1 MAKKQ
6 IKNYVFEPGISKDA
20 NLYPKAVALVLANKN
35 FIIEQE
41 IAYIQNQVAN
51 NIGVFNGYSYAPEK
65 CRRDYIYYFD
75 AMIHDLRYGGNV
87 RTRQVAE
94 LFWIDGRPQIRN
106 GVPAVLAAQQYVREL
121 INNYVLTNTAPSNLY
136 GQTAVQQV
144 FVANNPG
151 EAGAA
156 SSITQYW
163 ATIGNVIQNGLS
175 QLPGKINGVSSVRLL
190 GNYISSE
197 VLLITDTQTG
207 NILYNFS
214 DSSKTINFTYKGG
227 TSSGDGRPVS
237 DVDFPYW
244 WQTTDTI
251 TSINFSEDTS
261 HLANGSD
268 IQIFVEEPSQ
278 QIRPWDFG
286 TDAIERMRV
295 AAPQA
300 MLDADFEYGL
310 QPTKWQALGLQRSYP
325 SFYEIPG
332 TDVAITAVVTDA
344 STGSGGFG
352 ASLITVTSSGTHGF
366 NVGTPI
372 TIRGLNGAVAGF
384 SRAEGSY
391 ILTGI
396 PTPYTFQYYASS
408 KVGTILNDS
417 LFTSY
422 VQVRQAGFYTGAT
435 IGSPAFSIFSN
446 GANSTLTTLF
456 TGQAGDVGIVFTGSA
471 PSAGA
476 PVTGSP
482 AIFPGTS
489 VSGVVGSGTIDAT
502 VLNSTVAGQTFIDL
516 VDLSGVQ
523 RGMAVDS
530 GSGVIQFISSIQGNR
545 ANLDGAYNIVKA
557 GTNQTYIN
565 VAGSNVISIGT
576 NARFDIERTNG
587 AYIVTPRSDSTT
599 NGQNYSRGD
608 QIKILGSELGGVD
621 GVNDLIITVVNV
633 DSGGVIADIN
643 PNPML
648 GPVVYGFTYTGT
660 AISGGATYTNLLQYQ
675 TSSVGT
681 GATITVV
688 RAGGTGAALYGTYQ
702 TVTLTAPGIGFDVG
716 DTITWAGT
724 DLGGSTPLNNLS
736 ITVASVNPS
745 TGAIVDWEIN
755 APLYADAGNDS
766 YNGVAGLN
774 ITPVGAGAR
783 FDISRTFTGYSAV
796 LNGNGGLNYVV
807 GNRIRILGSQVG
819 GSNSTNDALVEVVSV
834 SGTGAILTLAVTGST
849 FAGETV
855 RFFPALTLSDALIA
869 TLPSG
874 TVLNVGAIAT
884 VEVTFLSNHGLV
896 PGASILSSI
905 SSQPI
910 PSFASAATSLPSN
923 ATWSS
928 TAVVNGRFVAVTA
941 SGSTSGFSANGTDWS
956 AGGSLPAGPTNW
968 SGVAGGTI
976 GATTYFMAVARG
988 PSSVAAWSSNGGVT
1002 WTQIAMPASLNW
1014 TSVTFYNGIFIAV
1027 ATGSNAT
1034 AYSITGTSWVA
1045 GGLLSTSTTWVS
1057 VAGGLIGTLSYF
1069 VAIASGGTVANFSYD
1084 GGVTWAATSAL
1095 PGSVNWSAIT
1105 YGNSRF
1111 LAVANGST
1119 VGAISTT
1126 GTSWTLASLPSGAA
1140 WTAATFGDTSFFVAA
1155 TGTTSA
1161 ITSFTGTTGSW
1172 TTRTLATSSA
1182 WSSAA
1187 FYSYSGLGIFAL
1199 VGNST
1204 TGLRAVLTS
1213 GNHELAAGPFI
1224 VTAVPSLTKIRY
1236 PARTTGTIDVSTTP
1250 LSGVVYSR
1258 PDTFFQHRPFD
1269 GGVQLGTG
1277 GPQHGA
1283 QAVRQSKKYI
1293 RYQSGKGIMYTT
1305 GALFAPSYNIASATA
1320 DGTTVN
1326 SLITFTTDDTDHG
1339 LQPGGVVQITGMLT
1353 FEYNGSFTV
1362 EAVRDSRTF
1371 RVRTAIPLTSIT
1383 GILGSDSKL
1392 TVLVWHGA
1400 TVRSGPFDDQNGI
1413 FYQYDGQ
1420 TLALGKRSSTF
1431 QLAGVV
1437 NVAPDTNVLTGTSTR
1452 FQDQLRVGDK
1462 IVIRGMSH
1470 TVTSIANQTS
1480 LTMAPDYR
1488 GNVSAIGA
1496 KICLTQDILVPQ
1508 GQWNM
1513 DNGDGTGPSG
1523 YNINVGKMQMIGIQ
1537 YSWYAAGFIEF
1548 MLRGADGKFIFLHRI
1563 RNSNVNTE
1571 AYMRTANLPVRYEVQ
1586 NESARTAL
1594 REVLDPN
1601 ASYMTVYNTE
1611 FFPTSGTLYVD
1622 NELIT
1627 FTGKNRDRLTGLSR
1641 GATFT
1646 NFAAGANRTYSAGAA
1661 ASHAINAGVILIS
1674 CTISPAI
1681 SHWGSAILTDGMF
1694 DEDRGYLFNYAATNV
1709 AVSTTK
1715 TTAFMIRLA
1724 PSVSNAITGDL
1735 GDRELLNRAQLL
1747 LQSIAITSDALV
1759 GGAIGGLVVEGVL
1772 NPQNYPT
1779 DPGTV
1784 QWSAL
1789 NGVSQGGQP
1798 SFAQI
1803 APGGNVNW
1811 ASGATQ
1817 TTATASTA
1825 TGDSRN
1831 RTNFLVFKQ
1840 SSWDASGAKVG
1851 TEVQDYTRFPA
1862 GTRVTRVDGPANY
1875 IGGSAGNE
1883 YVVYFSQNSLGNI
1896 VGDTN
1901 ITFLFGQ
1908 PPYALPGEQVLS
1920 FISNAG
1926 DATTLEL
1933 TGLKELTSTSIGGR
1947 GTYPNGPDVLAIN
1960 VYKVAGTATNAN
1972 IIVRWS
1978 EAQA

>member
-41 IAYIQNQVAN
+41 VAFIQNQVAN

-65 CRRDYIYYFD
+65 CRRDYIYYFE

-87 RTRQVAE
+87 KTRQVAE

-106 GVPAVLAAQQYVREL
+106 GVPAVLAAQQYVRDL
-121 INNYVLTNTAPSNLY
+121 INNYILTNTAPSNLY

-151 EAGAA
+151 EAGA
-156 SSITQYW
+156 SSAITQYW

-227 TSSGDGRPVS
+227 NSSGDGRPVS

-268 IQIFVEEPSQ
+268 LQVFVEEPSQ

-310 QPTKWQALGLQRSYP
+310 QPTKWQALALQRSYP

-332 TDVAITAVVTDA
+332 TDVAITGVATDA

-366 NVGTPI
+366 SVGTPI
-372 TIRGLNGAVAGF
+372 TIRGLNGATAGF

-391 ILTGI
+391 IITAV

-408 KVGTILNDS
+408 KVGTINNDS
-417 LFTSY
+417 LYTSY
-422 VQVRQAGFYTGAT
+422 VQCRQAGFYTGAA
-435 IGSPAFSIFSN
+435 IGTPTFSVASN

-456 TGQAGDVGIVFTGSA
+456 TGNTGDTGIVFTGSA
-471 PSAGA
+471 PTAGA

-489 VSGVVGSGTIDAT
+489 VSGVVGSGTVVAT
-502 VLNSTVAGQTFIDL
+502 VLNSTVAGQTYIDL
-516 VDLSGVQ
+516 IDLTGIQ
-523 RGMAVDS
+523 QGMAVDS
-530 GSGVIQFISSIQGNR
+530 GSGVTQFISSIQGNR
-545 ANLDGAYNIVKA
+545 ANLDGTYNIVKA
-557 GTNQTYIN
+557 GTNATYLNLSGTNI
-565 VAGSNVISIGT
+565 ISIGT
-576 NARFDIERTNG
+576 NARFDIERRNG

-621 GVNDLIITVVNV
+621 GVNDLTITVVNV
-633 DSGGVIADIN
+633 DSGGVIADIQ
-643 PNPML
+643 PNPIL
-648 GPVVYGFTYTGT
+648 GPVVYGFTYTGA
-660 AISGGATYTNLLQYQ
+660 AISGGATYTNVLQYQ

-702 TVTLTAPGIGFDVG
+702 TVTLTAPGIGFEVG

-724 DLGGSTPLNNLS
+724 DLGGATPLNNLS

-745 TGAIVDWEIN
+745 TGAIVDWELN
-755 APLYADAGNDS
+755 APLYADAGNAS
-766 YNGVAGLN
+766 YNGIAGLN
-774 ITPVGAGAR
+774 ITPLGAGGS
-783 FDISRTFTGYSAV
+783 FDISRTFTGYSVA
-796 LNGNGGLNYVV
+796 LNGAGGANYVI
-807 GNRIRILGSQVG
+807 GNRIKILGSQVG
-819 GSNSTNDALVEVVSV
+819 GSNNTNDAIVEVVTV

-855 RFFPALTLSDALIA
+855 TFYPALTLSDALIA
-869 TLPSG
+869 TLPSN

-884 VEVTFLSNHGLV
+884 IEVTFLSNHGLV
-896 PGASILSSI
+896 PGSSILASI
-905 SSQPI
+905 SSQPT
-910 PSFASAATSLPSN
+910 PALATSTISLPSN
-923 ATWSS
+923 ATWQSI
-928 TAVVNGRFVAVTA
+928 AVVDGRFVAVTS
-941 SGSTSGFSANGTDWS
+941 SGATTGFSSNGNDWS
-956 AGGSLPAGPTNW
+956 AGGTLPGGITNW
-968 SGVAGGTI
+968 QGIAGGKI
-976 GATTYFMAVARG
+976 GATTYFMAIASG
-988 PSSVAAWSSNGGVT
+988 TSVAAWSANGGAT
-1002 WTQIAMPASLNW
+1002 WTQIAMPASANW
-1014 TSVTFYNGIFIAV
+1014 RSIAYYNGYFVAIAN
-1027 ATGSNAT
+1027 GNNIS
-1034 AYSITGTSWVA
+1034 AYSTTGTSWIS
-1045 GGLLSTSTTWVS
+1045 GGTLSANTSWTS
-1057 VAGGLIGTLSYF
+1057 ISGGLIGTLSYF
-1069 VAIASGGTVANFSYD
+1069 IAIASGGTTSNFSYD
-1084 GGVTWAATSAL
+1084 GGVTWAATGAL
-1095 PGSVNWSAIT
+1095 PASVTWSAIT

-1111 LAVANGST
+1111 LAVANGS
-1119 VGAISTT
+1119 S
-1126 GTSWTLASLPSGAA
+1126 
-1140 WTAATFGDTSFFVAA
+1140 TAATSTNGTTWTTATLPTSNAWSLAVFGSDNFFVAA
-1155 TGTTSA
+1155 TGTTAA
-1161 ITSFTGTTGSW
+1161 ITSFTGATGSW
-1172 TTRTLATSSA
+1172 TARTLATSST

-1187 FYSYSGLGIFAL
+1187 FNNYAGIGIFAL
-1199 VGNST
+1199 MGNST
-1204 TGLRAVLTS
+1204 TGLKATLTS
-1213 GNHELAAGPFI
+1213 GNHELAAGPFVI
-1224 VTAVPSLTKIRY
+1224 SSVPSLTKIRY
-1236 PARTTGTIDVSTTP
+1236 PARTTGTIDVSTTTM
-1250 LSGVVYSR
+1250 SGIIYSR
-1258 PDTFFQHRPFD
+1258 PDSFFTHRPFD

-1305 GALFAPSYNIASATA
+1305 GALFAPSYNLSAASA

-1326 SLITFTTDDTDHG
+1326 SLITFTSDDTDHG
-1339 LQPGGVVQITGMLT
+1339 LQPGGIIEITGMTT
-1353 FEYNGSFTV
+1353 FEYNGTFTV

-1383 GILGSDSKL
+1383 GILGPDAKL
-1392 TVLVWHGA
+1392 TVKKWHGA
-1400 TVRSGPFDDQNGI
+1400 TIRSGPFDDQNGI
-1413 FYQYDGQ
+1413 FYQFDGQ

-1437 NVAPDTNVLTGTSTR
+1437 NVAPDSNTLTGTSTR
-1452 FQDQLRVGDK
+1452 FQDQLKVGDK

-1480 LTMAPDYR
+1480 LTMSPDYR
-1488 GNVSAIGA
+1488 GNTSAIGA
-1496 KICLTQDILVPQ
+1496 KICLTQDILIPQ

-1523 YNINVGKMQMIGIQ
+1523 YNINPGKMQMIGIQ

-1548 MLRGADGKFIFLHRI
+1548 MLRGADGKFVFLHRI

-1594 REVLDPN
+1594 REALGSND
-1601 ASYMTVYNTE
+1601 AYMTVFNTE
-1611 FFPTSGTLYVD
+1611 FFPTSGALYVD
-1622 NELIT
+1622 NEIIT
-1627 FTGKNRDRLTGLSR
+1627 FTGKTRDRLTGLSR
-1641 GATFT
+1641 AATFT
-1646 NFAAGANRTYSAGAA
+1646 NFSAGSNRTYSAGPA

-1724 PSVSNAITGDL
+1724 PSVSNAIVGDL

-1747 LQSIAITSDALV
+1747 LQQIAITSDALV

-1772 NPQNYPT
+1772 NPQNYPA
-1779 DPGTV
+1779 DPSTV
-1784 QWSAL
+1784 QWTAL

-1811 ASGATQ
+1811 ASGASQ
-1817 TTATASTA
+1817 TTATAQTA
-1825 TGDSRN
+1825 TGDSRT
-1831 RTNFLVFKQ
+1831 RTNFLFFKQ
-1840 SSWDASGAKVG
+1840 SSWDASQAKVG
-1851 TEVQDYTRFPA
+1851 TEVQDYTKFPA
-1862 GTRVTRVDGPANY
+1862 GTRVTNVVGPANY
-1875 IGGSAGNE
+1875 IGTSAGNE
-1883 YVVYFSQNSLGNI
+1883 YQVFFSQNSTTTI
-1896 VGDTN
+1896 AGDSN
-1901 ITFLFGQ
+1901 VTFLFGQ
-1908 PPYALPGEQVLS
+1908 PPFALPGEQVFS

-1926 DATTLEL
+1926 DATALDL
-1933 TGLKELTSTSIGGR
+1933 TSLKELTSTSIGGR

-1972 IIVRWS
+1972 IIIRWS